1 MRVLV
6 IGGGGREHALV
17 WKISQSPKVTD
28 IYCAPGNAGT
38 AEIAKNVPIA
48 ADQIDKLLEFAEE
61 KKIGLTVVGPEQPLV
76 MGIVDLFEE
85 KGLRIFGPTAR
96 AAELE
101 GSKAFSK
108 DIMKKYG
115 LPTAEYKT
123 FASHELARGYF
134 DKETGP
140 IVVKASGLAAGKGVI
155 LCRNAKEGLSAVDT
169 IMQDKLFG
177 EAGDQVVIEEFLEG
191 EEVSVLAFS
200 DGNTVLLM
208 DSAQD
213 HKAALDGDKGPN
225 TGGMGACSPGA
236 DTSAPVFTDLMRQD
250 VRDKIM
256 LPLVLAMKSEGRP
269 YRGILYAGLMLTEH
283 GAKILEFNARFGDPE
298 TQPLLVCMESDIVPL
313 FEACIDGTLDQCDL
327 QWKPESS
334 VCVVMAAKGYPGS
347 YEKGKEIS
355 GLDEAGALPDVVVF
369 HAGTK
374 EAAGKVLTSGG
385 RVLGVTAT
393 GADASSA
400 IKKAYDAVAKI
411 QWDGIHY
418 RKDIGKKEN
427 SFGGFPLDS
436 TKEEEEAFFGTDEEA
451 EERIKER
458 GWNLFRLGQ
467 YYNSRPDEKSSKSRW
482 VTKQSE
488 AEAKKN
494 SSYRVNFLK

>member
-48 ADQIDKLLEFAEE
+48 ADQIDQLLEFAQKNE
-61 KKIGLTVVGPEQPLV
+61 IGLTVVGPEQPLV
-76 MGIVDLFEE
+76 MGIVDRFQE

-115 LPTAEYKT
+115 LPTAEYET
-123 FASHELARGYF
+123 FTSHELAQRYF

-155 LCRNAKEGLSAVDT
+155 LCRNSKEGLNAVDT
-169 IMQDKLFG
+169 IMKDKSFG
-177 EAGDQVVIEEFLEG
+177 EAGDKVVIEEFLEG
-191 EEVSVLAFS
+191 QEVSVLAFS

-225 TGGMGACSPGA
+225 TGGMGAYSP
-236 DTSAPVFTDLMRQD
+236 APIFTDLLRQK

-256 LPLVLAMKSEGRP
+256 FPLVRAMQSEGRP
-269 YRGILYAGLMLTEH
+269 YKGILYAGLMLTKH
-283 GAKILEFNARFGDPE
+283 GPKILEFNARFGDPE
-298 TQPLLVCMESDIVPL
+298 TQPLLVRMESDIVPL
-313 FEACIDGTLDQCDL
+313 FEACIDGTLDQQEL
-327 QWKPESS
+327 QWKPEPS

-347 YEKGKEIS
+347 YERGKEIS
-355 GLDEAGALPDVVVF
+355 GLDEAGADVVVF

-374 EAAGKVLTSGG
+374 LEAGKVLSNGG

-393 GADASSA
+393 GPDTPSA
-400 IKKAYDAVAKI
+400 IKKAYEAVSKI
-411 QWDGIHY
+411 KWDGIHY
-418 RKDIGKKEN
+418 RKDIGH
-427 SFGGFPLDS
+427 
-436 TKEEEEAFFGTDEEA
+436 
-451 EERIKER
+451 RV
-458 GWNLFRLGQ
+458 
-467 YYNSRPDEKSSKSRW
+467 SS
-482 VTKQSE
+482 
-488 AEAKKN
+488 
-494 SSYRVNFLK
+494 

>member
-17 WKISQSPKVTD
+17 WKIRQSPKVTD

-38 AEIAKNVPIA
+38 AEIAKNVPIP
-48 ADQIDKLLEFAEE
+48 ADQIDQLLEFAE
-61 KKIGLTVVGPEQPLV
+61 KNDIGLTVVGPEQPLV
-76 MGIVDLFEE
+76 MGIVDRFEE
-85 KGLRIFGPTAR
+85 KGLRVFGPTAR

-123 FASHELARGYF
+123 FTSHELAQRYF

-140 IVVKASGLAAGKGVI
+140 MVVKASGLAAGKGVI
-155 LCRNAKEGLSAVDT
+155 LCRNAEEGLKAVDT
-169 IMQDKLFG
+169 IMKDKSFG

-191 EEVSVLAFS
+191 QEVSVLAFS

-213 HKAALDGDKGPN
+213 HKAAWDGDQGPN
-225 TGGMGACSPGA
+225 TGGMGAYSP
-236 DTSAPVFTDLMRQD
+236 APVFTDIMRQK

-256 LPLVLAMKSEGRP
+256 LPLVRAMKSEGRP
-269 YRGILYAGLMLTEH
+269 YKGILYAGLMLTTM
-283 GAKILEFNARFGDPE
+283 GPKILEFNARFGDPE
-298 TQPLLVCMESDIVPL
+298 TQPLLVRMASDIVPL
-313 FEACIDGTLDQCDL
+313 FEACIDGTLDQCEL
-327 QWKPESS
+327 EWKPVTS
-334 VCVVMAAKGYPGS
+334 VCVVMAAKGYPGP

-355 GLDEAGALPDVVVF
+355 GLDEARALPDVAVF

-374 EAAGKVLTSGG
+374 EEGGKVLTSGG

-393 GADASSA
+393 GADAPSA
-400 IKKAYDAVAKI
+400 IKKAYEAVAKI
-411 QWDGIHY
+411 KWDGIHY
-418 RKDIGKKEN
+418 RKDIGH
-427 SFGGFPLDS
+427 
-436 TKEEEEAFFGTDEEA
+436 
-451 EERIKER
+451 R
-458 GWNLFRLGQ
+458 
-467 YYNSRPDEKSSKSRW
+467 
-482 VTKQSE
+482 
-488 AEAKKN
+488 AK
-494 SSYRVNFLK
+494 